1 MKAYAGDSEQTA
13 TNELKYPLIL
23 SLYSTLL
30 LGYLLNKKK
39 ILVAVRIGNHPIR
52 LFMYIQSGS

>member
-39 ILVAVRIGNHPIR
+39 ILVAV
-52 LFMYIQSGS
+52 